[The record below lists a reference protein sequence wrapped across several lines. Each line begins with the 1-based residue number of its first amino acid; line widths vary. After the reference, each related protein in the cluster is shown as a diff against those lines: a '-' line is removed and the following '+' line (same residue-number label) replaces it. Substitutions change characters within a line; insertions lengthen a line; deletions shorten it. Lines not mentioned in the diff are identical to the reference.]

1 MSNCQRE
8 RHSFRCDRIDSVLW
22 EFSIGTD
29 KDAEFDS
36 RDEPG
41 TVLEEGSLL
50 PQTNVHETCGL
61 HRKGNVQSVEQQISQ
76 VAGTR
81 SIDWTRRIDPGC
93 SRSGMEEVTRHWH
106 YIMHSHRAASDRQ
119 LYFIRLLRGA
129 ASWVKEWQVESP
141 VAFLIPLL
149 LFLLSCSVHDVIIS
163 NVNIVRL
170 FRDALIFKHLGT
182 SSLFPS
188 CSDTFLLTSMP
199 SFAASQGLGPW
210 ASAHVS
216 RSMLTFSTWQGGVCR
231 SPFRFSFFFVESA
244 YDRTSIASFPFRRVC
259 RGRLSARQN
268 FQNSKSLAPQKCVN
282 RIM

>member
-41 TVLEEGSLL
+41 TVLEEGSLP
-50 PQTNVHETCGL
+50 PQTNVHETCKL
-61 HRKGNVQSVEQQISQ
+61 HGKGKVQSVEQQISQ

-119 LYFIRLLRGA
+119 LYFIRLFRRC
-129 ASWVKEWQVESP
+129 S
-141 VAFLIPLL
+141 
-149 LFLLSCSVHDVIIS
+149 LLSQRMTGWITRRLPHPSSSSSSSFVFGSWCHHIQCQYCTVIS
-163 NVNIVRL
+163 RCFDL
-170 FRDALIFKHLGT
+170 QASGHLEFV
-182 SSLFPS
+182 S
-188 CSDTFLLTSMP
+188 FL
-199 SFAASQGLGPW
+199 W
-210 ASAHVS
+210 
-216 RSMLTFSTWQGGVCR
+216 RY
-231 SPFRFSFFFVESA
+231 FSFDLDAVIRRFT
-244 YDRTSIASFPFRRVC
+244 RTGSLSFCSCFSEHADVFHLTRRSVTVSFSFLFHFRGV
-259 RGRLSARQN
+259 G
-268 FQNSKSLAPQKCVN
+268 
-282 RIM
+282 IW